1 MITFRSLFKMFNDNN
16 GKIKNKINIKVN
28 KICIKKYSK
37 MFKTINI
44 LIKYIFNYIK

>member
-28 KICIKKYSK
+28 KICIKNIQKCS
-37 MFKTINI
+37 KTINI
-44 LIKYIFNYIK
+44 LIKYILNYI